1 MGRSQEEADCNK
13 AVILF
18 GPEVIVHHGDGL
30 DGRWWRQGDSF
41 AYLNLG
47 ERAHPNSYPKQS
59 FPMNNALHA
68 MPPADRIPE
77 RRSVAPEIEIIREL
91 QLL

>member
-1 MGRSQEEADCNK
+1 
-13 AVILF
+13 
-18 GPEVIVHHGDGL
+18 
-30 DGRWWRQGDSF
+30 
-41 AYLNLG
+41 
-47 ERAHPNSYPKQS
+47 
-59 FPMNNALHA
+59 MNNALHA